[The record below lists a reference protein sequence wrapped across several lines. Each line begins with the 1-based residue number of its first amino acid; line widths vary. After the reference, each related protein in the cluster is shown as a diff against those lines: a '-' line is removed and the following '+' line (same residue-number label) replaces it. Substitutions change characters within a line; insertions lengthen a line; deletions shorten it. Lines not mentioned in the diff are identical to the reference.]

1 MNIHSTCV
9 KILLNQKGKRRNIFM
24 LVKRSFEQ
32 QSINNVTFGNGTV
45 AVQGV
50 KLNVHCFVIDG
61 VLIDTGA
68 QSLAKEFKPF
78 FDEQDIDQVVITHF
92 HEDHTGCAAYLQ
104 KQIQVPI
111 YMSELKLDYCKQKP
125 DYPLYRKYFWGKRA
139 PFHAKPIGKTFS
151 SRHAKWDVIETPGHA
166 IDHLSY
172 LNRETGQLFTGDL
185 YCQEKTKVIL
195 REESI
200 PTLIHSLKTVL
211 TYDFE
216 EVFCCHA
223 GYLKDGR
230 LALQRKL
237 EYLVNLQGNILKLH
251 ETGNSPSAIKAK
263 LFPKKYPIIFF
274 SSGEWD
280 SLHIIHSVIHEQ
292 SLSV

>member
-1 MNIHSTCV
+1 M
-9 KILLNQKGKRRNIFM
+9 LL
-24 LVKRSFEQ
+24 KRSFNQ
-32 QSINNVTFGNGTV
+32 QTISYVTFGNGTV

-68 QSLAKEFKPF
+68 QSLAKEFRSF
-78 FDEQDIDQVVITHF
+78 FNKQEIEQVVITHF

-104 KQIQVPI
+104 NHLKLPI
-111 YMSELKLDYCKQKP
+111 YMSEIKLDYCKSKP

-151 SRHAKWDVIETPGHA
+151 SRHATWDVIETPGHA
-166 IDHLSY
+166 IDHLSF

-185 YCQEKTKVIL
+185 YCQERTKVVL

-200 PTLIHSLKTVL
+200 PTLINSLKTVL
-211 TYDFE
+211 ASDFE

-230 LALQRKL
+230 SSLQRKL
-237 EYLVNLQGNILKLH
+237 KYLVDLEGEILKLH
-251 ETGNSPSAIKAK
+251 GNGLSSSEIKAM

-280 SLHIIHSVIHEQ
+280 SLHIINSVIQEQ